1 MVQIRPM
8 SEFTGG
14 EITDVD
20 VKSLDDNTFTRI
32 YNAWL
37 KFGITVVREQDL
49 NIPDFIAYSRRFGAI
64 VPHPSKSTRHP
75 DYPEITV
82 LGINKFRPDG
92 TLNEAIYKRG
102 AEEFHTDGA
111 YDKIPFK
118 ATKLYALAVPQKG
131 GDTHFSSMYRAFDL
145 LPERLKDLLANK
157 KGAFPYGGR
166 KGRQELLNPEDQNRS
181 PAFHPLIRVHSETK
195 RKSLYFDPGKITYI
209 EGLEQKQSDDL
220 IDELTERMIIP
231 DAEYI
236 HKWRVGDIVI
246 WDNRCVVHKA
256 AGDYPPEQD
265 RIHWRVSLKER
276 GSEE

>member
-157 KGAFPYGGR
+157 
-166 KGRQELLNPEDQNRS
+166 
-181 PAFHPLIRVHSETK
+181 
-195 RKSLYFDPGKITYI
+195 
-209 EGLEQKQSDDL
+209 
-220 IDELTERMIIP
+220 
-231 DAEYI
+231 
-236 HKWRVGDIVI
+236 
-246 WDNRCVVHKA
+246 
-256 AGDYPPEQD
+256 
-265 RIHWRVSLKER
+265 
-276 GSEE
+276 

>member
-157 KGAFPYGGR
+157 KGAFTYGGR